1 MIVIVST
8 LTNKFDA
15 IVSRLENIDM
25 EEEELSQP
33 NSPPHEAHSARKL
46 PTTTTTS
53 TTQRDHV
60 KLRGNF
66 VSSTMEL
73 RVTSRNAC
81 GIRDVARLAALRG
94 YVYQHNPTSCH
105 IHSGS
110 LCWSSTW

>member
-46 PTTTTTS
+46 PITTATS
-53 TTQRDHV
+53 TTQRPRQV
-60 KLRGNF
+60 KGKLR
-66 VSSTMEL
+66 
-73 RVTSRNAC
+73 
-81 GIRDVARLAALRG
+81 
-94 YVYQHNPTSCH
+94 Q
-105 IHSGS
+105 
-110 LCWSSTW
+110 